1 MKLDL
6 LLRVGVKLIFP
17 FILLFAFY
25 VQLHGEYGPGGGF
38 QAGVI
43 AAGAIILLALVFGIT
58 RAKEIAPQRVVE
70 LGVPAGALLYAGT
83 GIVGMLQG
91 NNFLNYTG
99 FASDYLAAHVWGI
112 IIVEVGVL
120 ITVASTMLALFYA
133 FTDRGR

>member
-6 LLRVGVKLIFP
+6 LLRVGVKLILP

-43 AAGAIILLALVFGIT
+43 AAGGIILLALVFGVS
-58 RAKEIAPQRVVE
+58 RAKEIAPQRLVE

-83 GIVGMLQG
+83 GVVGMLQG

-99 FASDYLAAHVWGI
+99 FAPDYLDAHVWGI